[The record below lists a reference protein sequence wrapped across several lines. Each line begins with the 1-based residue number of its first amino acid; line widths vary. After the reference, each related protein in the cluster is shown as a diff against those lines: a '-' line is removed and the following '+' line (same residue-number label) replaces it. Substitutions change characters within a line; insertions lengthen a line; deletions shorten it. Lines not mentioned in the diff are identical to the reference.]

1 MTLEKKIRR
10 PRWGAGAADRRE
22 VSRLAGTKD
31 NVLSARGKKKKVKAK
46 KFLRKKTKSKLGV
59 GLVLP
64 YPYLYYT
71 LKKTKSPKV
80 TDKIR
85 ATAKS
90 KKVRTQKFENSKIIN
105 LKKLFKHFGSLFVTE
120 ISGLVI
126 QENYLF
132 S

>member
-1 MTLEKKIRR
+1 MRGWSSRPKGGQRPAAGVYRVSCVKKQKKI
-10 PRWGAGAADRRE
+10 
-22 VSRLAGTKD
+22 
-31 NVLSARGKKKKVKAK
+31 KAK
-46 KFLRKKTKSKLGV
+46 KFLRKKTKSKVGV
-59 GLVLP
+59 GLLLP

-132 S
+132 Y